1 MLKRL
6 LHITL
11 CFTYTLSHYSCENSL
26 TAAKASSID
35 QELDS
40 LAGNEAETVDYLD
53 MDANVDAST
62 GVNVEASKDIQV
74 DETNI
79 TDLAANPLNRGP
91 AHI

>member
-1 MLKRL
+1 
-6 LHITL
+6 
-11 CFTYTLSHYSCENSL
+11 
-26 TAAKASSID
+26 
-35 QELDS
+35 
-40 LAGNEAETVDYLD
+40 